1 MSVLRRLLLAVLAWP
16 AGAAADPVYAPPG
29 TMVPVFDT
37 QLHLYCTGSGAPTVV
52 LEAGL
57 GGDYLD
63 FSRVQPLLARRL
75 RVCSYDRAG
84 AGFSA
89 RTARLRD
96 ATNITEELHALV
108 HAADVARPFVLVGHS
123 FGGLLGMLYARRYPQ
138 DVAGLVLLDSM
149 HPDQFARF
157 AAAGVVLERDPHMV
171 IGRTPGA
178 AAAYGQ
184 PAALRREAI
193 DLALA
198 DKARVFVFR
207 EMSGFDASTAELRA
221 AGLPRLPARVL
232 AHGNAEWN
240 AAYPDGRMERTWAD
254 LQAELAAGLGAP
266 PPERV
271 AGSGHQIALDAPDAV
286 AAAVLA
292 VLNMTTP

>member
-1 MSVLRRLLLAVLAWP
+1 MLFW
-16 AGAAADPVYAPPG
+16 AGGVAADPVYAPPG
-29 TMVPVFDT
+29 RMVPVFDT
-37 QLHLYCTGSGAPTVV
+37 SLHLYCTGDGAPTVV

-63 FSRVQPLLARRL
+63 FSRVQPLLAARL

-89 RTARLRD
+89 RTARPRD
-96 ATNITEELHALV
+96 ALAITEELHALV
-108 HAADVARPFVLVGHS
+108 RAGAVGRPFVLVGHS
-123 FGGLLGMLYARRYPQ
+123 FGGLLSLLYARRYPA
-138 DVAGLVLLDSM
+138 DVSGLVLLDSM

-157 AAAGVVLERDPHMV
+157 AAAGVELERDPHMV

-184 PAALRREAI
+184 PDGVRREAI

-207 EMSGFDASTAELRA
+207 EMSRFEDSGAELRA
-221 AGLPRLPARVL
+221 ADLPRLPARVL
-232 AHGNAEWN
+232 VHGDGEWDVP
-240 AAYPDGRMERTWAD
+240 YPDGRMERAWSAMQGEMATA
-254 LQAELAAGLGAP
+254 LGAP
-266 PPERV
+266 PPIRV
-271 AGSGHQIALDAPDAV
+271 PGSGHQIALDAPQAVADAV
-286 AAAVLA
+286 FAVA
-292 VLNMTTP
+292 GGTGAR